1 MANDMKGI
9 TKRGNS
15 YRFTV
20 SVGFDG
26 NGKHIRKYTTF
37 TPSPD
42 LSEKE
47 ADELAKVEYGKFK
60 DSVNGNQKFS
70 PNMKFS
76 ELARIYFED
85 FAPNKLRVSTRYN
98 YKIAVD
104 THINPVFGNK
114 KLKEIRTADITR
126 FLLGLNL
133 KSSSARK
140 IKIVMS
146 SILTYAVS
154 QEVLN
159 KNPCREAIYKPSEDD
174 EEDNVVEKV
183 FTIEEMQTI
192 MKLTENYSTFNTIIR
207 LLFASGMRS
216 GECLGLRWQCID
228 FVNKKI
234 RINKTLVYADN
245 IWSLGPPK
253 TKGSKRNVGIDDGI
267 ISLLKKH
274 KEEQNKQKSICG
286 NSWGQPDL
294 VFTSCTGNY
303 YDRSLL
309 NQQFDRF
316 LRKNNLPDNP
326 VHSIRHSVA
335 SSMLHMNMS
344 MSKVA
349 KQLGNSEQVCD
360 KVYSHFLKETQ
371 ESVAKSIA
379 KAIGL

>member
-1 MANDMKGI
+1 MDNDMKGI
-9 TKRGNS
+9 SKRGNS

-60 DSVNGNQKFS
+60 DSVNGNQKFN

-133 KSSSARK
+133 KSSSTRK
-140 IKIVMS
+140 TKIVMS

-174 EEDNVVEKV
+174 EEDNIVEKV
-183 FTIEEMQTI
+183 FTIEEMKMI
-192 MKLTENYSTFNTIIR
+192 KNLTQEYSIFNVIIR
-207 LLFASGMRS
+207 TLFGTAIRS
-216 GECLGLRWQCID
+216 GECLGLRWQCVD
-228 FVNKKI
+228 FENKII
-234 RINKTLVYADN
+234 RINKTLVYAN
-245 IWSLGPPK
+245 NVWSLGPPK
-253 TKGSKRNVGIDDGI
+253 TAGSKRKVAIDDNLVN
-267 ISLLKKH
+267 LLRKH
-274 KEEQNKQKSICG
+274 KEEQNKQKAICG
-286 NSWGQPDL
+286 KAWRQPEL
-294 VFTSCTGNY
+294 VFTSYTGNY

-326 VHSIRHSVA
+326 IHSIRHSVA
-335 SSMLHMNMS
+335 SLMLHMNMS
-344 MSKVA
+344 MSIVA

-360 KVYSHFLKETQ
+360 KTYSHFLKETQ
-371 ESVAKSIA
+371 ENVAKIIA
-379 KAIGL
+379 EAIG